1 MQSFVN
7 RNEYHGHYLYIMA
20 YVACII
26 RKVQTVSHVP
36 QNGTE
41 KQLKVQTLACITFE
55 EEIMVYLFIF
65 LN

>member
-1 MQSFVN
+1 
-7 RNEYHGHYLYIMA
+7 MA